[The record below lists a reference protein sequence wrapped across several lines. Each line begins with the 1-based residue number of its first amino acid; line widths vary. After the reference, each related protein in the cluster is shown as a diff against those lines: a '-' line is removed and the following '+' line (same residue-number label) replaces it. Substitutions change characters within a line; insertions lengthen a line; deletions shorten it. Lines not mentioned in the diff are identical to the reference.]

1 MKQTPLIFL
10 LLVLLT
16 ACAAPTPSS
25 TATVTASRMAPP
37 VPGATDA
44 ATNTPIPTFTPTP
57 PPVEFSQLAS
67 ETMGCLKN
75 DMCLGLE
82 AKDGAALY
90 TQFLDA
96 LAHSYENKQWM
107 GNIKDAEQL
116 RAFLKTSM
124 HPDPVTGE
132 MRPYWMP
139 FERNGVNLKLLR
151 GNKKGSYGA
160 SVFLDNNP
168 GIEAAGGFFLDDI
181 AFVAASKKE
190 IDANVGGIAD
200 WLQKVEAQNGRYV
213 LMQPGSRSEE
223 VWGFAVVDGQAVFIA
238 FNKNAPLDDF
248 DHPEN
253 LLGQADAAAN
263 GRILSAMYELYTR
276 VYHEYGN
283 DYPTNPQNTSNYKL
297 EPDSSRWRSA
307 AMCVEGNGIRCDAH
321 SPSYFG
327 GDDAL
332 FIPVQE

>member
-1 MKQTPLIFL
+1 
-10 LLVLLT
+10 
-16 ACAAPTPSS
+16 
-25 TATVTASRMAPP
+25 
-37 VPGATDA
+37 
-44 ATNTPIPTFTPTP
+44 
-57 PPVEFSQLAS
+57 
-67 ETMGCLKN
+67 MGCLKK
-75 DMCLGLE
+75 DMCRGLE

-107 GNIKDAEQL
+107 GNIEDAEQL

-139 FERNGVNLKLLR
+139 LERNGVNLKLLR

-181 AFVAASKKE
+181 AFVVATQSEIAS
-190 IDANVGGIAD
+190 NSGGVSD
-200 WLQKVEAQNGRYV
+200 WLKKVTEQNGSHV
-213 LMQPGSRSEE
+213 LITTGSLGLEQ
-223 VWGFAVVDGQAVFIA
+223 WGFVVVDGQAA
-238 FNKNAPLDDF
+238 FVAVNNGIPPE
-248 DHPEN
+248 DHGDKDK
-253 LLGQADAAAN
+253 LLGQVNSHRDAE
-263 GRILSAMYELYTR
+263 ILSAMWELYTR

-297 EPDSSRWRSA
+297 ESDSSMWRSA
-307 AMCVEGNGIRCDAH
+307 TMCVAGNGIRCDAH
-321 SPSYFG
+321 SPNYFG
-327 GDDAL
+327 GDNAL
-332 FIPVQE
+332 FVPTQE